1 MGGWK
6 SVKKERVTFS
16 DKASEKVQ
24 KKKEPQ
30 TEKFMKG
37 GIDCAIVIE
46 SDEETEVGFSCLVK
60 ENAGSL

>member
-1 MGGWK
+1 MCFTNCQVLFEW
-6 SVKKERVTFS
+6 
-16 DKASEKVQ
+16 Q
-24 KKKEPQ
+24 
-30 TEKFMKG
+30 FMKG